1 MTMPYNIQDVRNI
14 ILRQPAGQFVI
25 DELPL
30 IFMCMAGL
38 VYGGMEGMPLGGM
51 ATVIALFLFLVL
63 LYRFICLRRIC
74 YRVGN
79 EQLVCER
86 GLFCRRVDYMELY
99 RIVDFQEH
107 QSLLQQL
114 CGLKTVVILST
125 DRNSPKLD
133 LIGIRR
139 GNDIVA
145 ISSPKALIKCLV
157 RPEIIN
163 LYGSFC
169 VNFTVSPMI
178 YLHKPQ
184 EVLITTA

>member
-1 MTMPYNIQDVRNI
+1 MTTPYSIQDVLKHHPVAARRAI
-14 ILRQPAGQFVI
+14 RHRRTAIDIHVHGGAGVRRHGRYAAGQYGNGHCLVSVPRAAVSFH
-25 DELPL
+25 LPG
-30 IFMCMAGL
+30 AG
-38 VYGGMEGMPLGGM
+38 
-51 ATVIALFLFLVL
+51 I
-63 LYRFICLRRIC
+63 R
-74 YRVGN
+74 YRVGE

-145 ISSPKALIKCLV
+145 IIRERV
-157 RPEIIN
+157 EIN
-163 LYGSFC
+163 KRKKG
-169 VNFTVSPMI
+169 I
-178 YLHKPQ
+178 Y
-184 EVLITTA
+184 EITNH

>member
-1 MTMPYNIQDVRNI
+1 
-14 ILRQPAGQFVI
+14 
-25 DELPL
+25 
-30 IFMCMAGL
+30 
-38 VYGGMEGMPLGGM
+38 MPLGGM

-114 CGLKTVVILST
+114 CGLKTSLSF
-125 DRNSPKLD
+125 DGPEQPEARPYRYPARK
-133 LIGIRR
+133 RHR
-139 GNDIVA
+139 GDY
-145 ISSPKALIKCLV
+145 P
-157 RPEIIN
+157 
-163 LYGSFC
+163 
-169 VNFTVSPMI
+169 
-178 YLHKPQ
+178 
-184 EVLITTA
+184 

>member
-1 MTMPYNIQDVRNI
+1 MTMPYTIQDVRNI
-14 ILRQPAGQFVI
+14 ILRPHAGQFVI

-114 CGLKTVVILST
+114 CGLKRSLSF
-125 DRNSPKLD
+125 
-133 LIGIRR
+133 RR
-139 GNDIVA
+139 TGTARSSTLSVSGAETTSWRLSVNVWKSINEKGN
-145 ISSPKALIKCLV
+145 L
-157 RPEIIN
+157 
-163 LYGSFC
+163 
-169 VNFTVSPMI
+169 
-178 YLHKPQ
+178 
-184 EVLITTA
+184 